1 MNTVLDNLKDSIN
14 STGKDREEYL
24 NEITQR
30 SLASGQKNVQEQL
43 NDAFLNMQ
51 NEMFRADMAVK
62 SGINFGKDK

>member
-62 SGINFGKDK
+62 SGIIFGKDK